1 MRLLSFPRSG
11 VIVLTAAALLVGGC
25 SRGEG
30 IVDAASV
37 EPFPE
42 PVVITN
48 CGRTQEFEA
57 PPQRIVSMNDH
68 VTEVLI
74 EMGVGD
80 RIVGMGYGD
89 ATPLPQFADE
99 FAQIKNLANEY
110 PTSEQILDLA
120 PDLVVGGM
128 KSAFNEQEGRS
139 RESLEKKGIATFLFS
154 EYCGGGFPDLE
165 LLRTDYTQLGRIL
178 DEEAA
183 AQKITDRVTNGLNTL
198 RERIG
203 DAPPVPTFFY
213 DSGEA
218 APMTVGGVGAGQLI
232 ADYAGAINVFAE
244 GDKPYPDTTWETIG
258 ERAPEAI
265 VVLDYG
271 DKSAQQKIDFLKSQ
285 PIMMTTPAVR
295 NDRFIVVP
303 LADFFES
310 PRLLRSARTIAHALH
325 PDRVPQP

>member
-1 MRLLSFPRSG
+1 MSFQSLPRKG
-11 VIVLTAAALLVGGC
+11 VIALAAVTLLLGGC
-25 SRGEG
+25 SRGESSP
-30 IVDAASV
+30 DAARAA
-37 EPFPE
+37 PFAE
-42 PVVITN
+42 PVVVTN
-48 CGRTQEFEA
+48 CDRTQTFEA

-80 RIVGMGYGD
+80 RIVGMGYAD

-99 FAQIKNLANEY
+99 FAQIEKLATQY
-110 PTSEQILDLA
+110 PTSEQILDLN

-128 KSAFNEQEGRS
+128 KSAFNEKEGRS
-139 RESLEKKGIATFLFS
+139 RESLEENGMSTFLFS
-154 EYCGGGFPDLE
+154 EYCGSGFPDLD
-165 LLRTDYTQLGRIL
+165 LLRNDYSQLGRIL
-178 DEEAA
+178 DVEAA
-183 AQKITDRVTNGLNTL
+183 AQKVSDRVTSGLTEL

-213 DSGEA
+213 DSGEDV
-218 APMTVGGVGAGQLI
+218 PMTVGGVGAGQLI
-232 ADYAGAINVFAE
+232 ADYSGALNLFAD
-244 GDKPYPDTTWETIG
+244 GQKPYPDTTWETVG

-271 DKSAQQKIDFLKSQ
+271 AESAQQKIDFLKSQ

-303 LADFFES
+303 LDDFFES
-310 PRLLRSARTIAHALH
+310 PRMLRSAQTIARALH
-325 PDRVPQP
+325 PDRVAQP